1 MRYLTTKGRIISG
14 DSPLEVLETLK
25 NSSLNDV
32 KLGLPNYLVLLRLR
46 INMNYDIKLED
57 RGYIQVLDD
66 LENIG
71 FLLRLE

>member
-1 MRYLTTKGRIISG
+1 MRYLTTKGKIISG

>member
-14 DSPLEVLETLK
+14 DSPLEVLVALK
-25 NSSLNDV
+25 NTSFIDV
-32 KLGLPNYLVLLRLR
+32 KFGLTDYLELLRLR
-46 INMNYDIKLED
+46 VDMNYDIKLED
-57 RGYIQVLDD
+57 LGHVQAPED